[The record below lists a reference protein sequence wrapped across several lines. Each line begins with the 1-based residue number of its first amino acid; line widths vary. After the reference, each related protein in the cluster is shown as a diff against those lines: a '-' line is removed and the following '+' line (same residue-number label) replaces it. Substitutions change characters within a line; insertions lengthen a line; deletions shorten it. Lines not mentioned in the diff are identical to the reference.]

1 MRTGE
6 SVNDREAAARPT
18 TGSAPA
24 PVAARPTVPTGRFVP
39 TTGTL
44 LTPRPEAS
52 GWIAALGIAIAFAA
66 IVEWLSLIAPVPL
79 GGDTGTWTAL
89 SYPFIF
95 YPHPSEIVPF
105 GYPPLMFPIL
115 GFFVQLGGG
124 PLVGPRLYLGFV
136 TILLGLSVYVLGRSV
151 FRFRVSA
158 VLAEALL
165 FVTVPFDRLFFFGGY
180 PTLLGLVFFNLSL
193 AFGLRYLRARRPAHL
208 LYFWLGFG
216 ATLLTHEFVGLSL
229 VVTVAIAG
237 FFLLLKRQLPASM
250 FVSRAG
256 AVGMAVAGLGI
267 GGYYLGTRFFHI
279 AQNNYLKTNV
289 LGHLRFP
296 LSAVLYP
303 LHLQALGGVIGF
315 QQIKTADGS
324 FAIATA
330 FSAIVFVT
338 MLVLAWRRPRYLTPS
353 VIVVASSV
361 LAILA
366 MAIGG
371 WILSIYTDYRRFAY
385 SLYLPFLLVGLL
397 GYDTIFFWC
406 SAPARAPG
414 APAARAPS
422 AAVPIA
428 TAAPAARAPPRRSPR
443 VRRRP
448 ATLVPTVAVCGL
460 VVVLLAGG
468 VFAYP
473 GLVGYQKQY
482 SGSLHSWQYVRAME
496 AIQQSGIPGSILSIS
511 GGATLHWTYAMTDRN
526 VYAPTI
532 VSGFIFKSGRVQDD
546 QLAYFPFHYR
556 TVVSNGIEFVGAPG
570 SVPVYF
576 DASPAYGALRLG
588 TPTSIF
594 NFVPD
599 AFVVTLENGTSVPAW
614 HLGAAVPAT
623 SYTNGTDPTLTFRY
637 ATPEY
642 NLTVTS
648 TVVPNGPVYVNVSA
662 QAVPG
667 SLLREVSAGLRSAV
681 PALPRPQ
688 VSPGGGAFLWNVGV
702 KNFLS
707 VETEG
712 TVASPGVATIPFGSS
727 SQPSSVALR
736 FSTTSASPYGSGSLN
751 LSIVLL
757 TPGANSL
764 GSPLPAV
771 ITTPGVL
778 AGWQTRFVLLNN
790 ITKAIQ
796 RGEEAYFIYEFGA
809 TILFRDSP
817 WEVLLLPSPVV

>member
-1 MRTGE
+1 M
-6 SVNDREAAARPT
+6 NDREAAARPPT
-18 TGSAPA
+18 RSASP
-24 PVAARPTVPTGRFVP
+24 PTARPTAPAGPFVP

-52 GWIAALGIAIAFAA
+52 GWIAAFGIALTFAV

-89 SYPFIF
+89 SYPFIL

-105 GYPPLMFPIL
+105 GYPPLMFPLL

-136 TILLGLSVYVLGRSV
+136 TILLGLSVYVLGRSI
-151 FRFRVSA
+151 FRLRVSA

-165 FVTVPFDRLFFFGGY
+165 FVTVPFDRIFFFGGY
-180 PTLLGLVFFNLSL
+180 PTILGLVFFNLSI
-193 AFGLRYLRARRPAHL
+193 AFGLRYLRAKRPAHL

-229 VVTVAIAG
+229 VVTLAIAG

-256 AVGMAVAGLGI
+256 VVGMTVAGLGI
-267 GGYYLGTRFFHI
+267 AAYYLGTRFFRI
-279 AQNNYLKTNV
+279 AQNNYLKTNA

-296 LSAVLYP
+296 LSPVLYP

-315 QQIKTADGS
+315 HQIKTADGS
-324 FAIATA
+324 FAVATA
-330 FSAIVFVT
+330 FVGIVFVT

-353 VIVVASSV
+353 VIVVASSI
-361 LAILA
+361 LAIVA

-397 GYDTIFFWC
+397 GYDRIFFWC
-406 SAPARAPG
+406 SVPARAPG
-414 APAARAPS
+414 TPAARAAS
-422 AAVPIA
+422 AAVPVA
-428 TAAPAARAPPRRSPR
+428 TAARTARVPPRRSSR
-443 VRRRP
+443 QRRRP

-460 VVVLLAGG
+460 VIVLLAGG

-473 GLVGYQKQY
+473 GLVGFQHQY
-482 SGSLHSWQYVRAME
+482 SGSLHSWQYVHAIE

-511 GGATLHWTYAMTDRN
+511 GGATLHWTFAMSDRN

-546 QLAYFPFHYR
+546 QMAYFPFHYR
-556 TVVSNGIEFVGAPG
+556 TAVSNGVQFVGSPG
-570 SVPVYF
+570 SAPEFF
-576 DASPAYGALRLG
+576 DASPAYGALRFG

-594 NFVPD
+594 NFDPY
-599 AFVVTLENGTSVPAW
+599 AFVVTLENGTSIPAW
-614 HLGAAVPAT
+614 HVGEAVPAT
-623 SYTNGTDPTLTFRY
+623 TYTNGTDPTLTFRY

-642 NLTVTS
+642 NLTVAS
-648 TVVPNGPVYVNVSA
+648 TVVPSGPVFVNVSA
-662 QAVPG
+662 QAVSG
-667 SLLREVSAGLRSAV
+667 ASLRDMSAGLRSAV
-681 PALPRPQ
+681 PALPRPL
-688 VSPGGGAFLWNVGV
+688 VSQGGSAFVWNVGV

-707 VETEG
+707 VETNG
-712 TVASPGVATIPFGSS
+712 TVAPPGVASIPFGSS
-727 SQPSSVALR
+727 SQPTSVALR
-736 FSTTSASPYGSGSLN
+736 FSTTSSSPYGSSSLN
-751 LSIVLL
+751 LSIALR
-757 TPGANSL
+757 TPGANTL

-771 ITTPGVL
+771 ITTPGIL
-778 AGWQTRFVLLNN
+778 TGWETRFVLLNN
-790 ITKAIQ
+790 ITKALQ
-796 RGEEAYFIYEFGA
+796 RGEEAYFVYEFGA
-809 TILFRDSP
+809 TILFRESP
-817 WEVLLLPSPVV
+817 WEVLLLPSPIV